1 MRSDVFSNLGLVAD
15 QKKGWLQLW
24 LQERTYDANLF
35 ARLLE
40 PSVRDLHDMIEQ
52 AGEPPRGGQELTE
65 YSREKGNLGKIN
77 QHLNLITSIYR
88 VYEKIIVADA
98 QSGLVLASS
107 NEKDLGV
114 NVSDRSF
121 FKSAVNRVN
130 EVSVEFEKDPAIGI
144 TYMIVSIATQ
154 RSGVEDRDFTPIT
167 ALYIDTDEF
176 VKPMLYTG
184 EGLGKSGEI
193 VLVEQDLKIV
203 MSLKHPL
210 PDGTRAEV
218 HEHRIKGE
226 PAILAAG
233 GKEGIIAGY
242 DYRGEPVL
250 AAYRHIVVTP
260 DLSLGM
266 VVKRDQSEVFGPMW
280 QRLIYSLGIGA
291 AWPSGRAGSRGFYC
305 KQNITTNPPVERDGE
320 EVAAGNRNA
329 RAEIGGS
336 REVRI
341 LSGAFNSMIDR
352 IRNWHEELEEQ
363 VKART
368 VELTESN
375 EKLAVEVA
383 ERRRAEQDLAHEK
396 ERLAVTLRSIGDGV
410 ISADPQGKVF
420 SINRAAEFLTGW
432 TQSDALDRPLGEIF
446 NIINE
451 HTRERCENPVEKVLT
466 TGKVIG
472 LCNDTVLIARDGTER
487 IIADSGAPILDGGN
501 RIIGVVMVFRDA
513 TEPVVAQRALEASQ
527 QRLELA
533 VVGADL
539 GTVGLEPQRP
549 ARLSGPNER

>member
-1 MRSDVFSNLGLVAD
+1 MKSWLSIHAIKRFSEG
-15 QKKGWLQLW
+15 
-24 LQERTYDANLF
+24 
-35 ARLLE
+35 
-40 PSVRDLHDMIEQ
+40 
-52 AGEPPRGGQELTE
+52 
-65 YSREKGNLGKIN
+65 IN
-77 QHLNLITSIYR
+77 QRLNLITSIYK
-88 VYEKIIVADA
+88 VYEKIQVADA
-98 QSGLVLASS
+98 RSGLVLASS
-107 NEKDLGV
+107 NEKDLGA

-130 EVSVEFEKDPAIGI
+130 EVSVEFEKDPAIGK

-154 RSGVEDRDFTPIT
+154 RSGGEDGDFTPIT
-167 ALYIDTDEF
+167 AMYIDTDEF

-193 VLVEQDLKIV
+193 VLVNQDLRIV

-210 PDGTRAEV
+210 PDGTRAEPL
-218 HEHRIKGE
+218 EHSIKGE
-226 PAILAAG
+226 PAIIAAG
-233 GKEGIIAGY
+233 GKEGIVAAN

-250 AAYRHIVVTP
+250 AAYRHIEITP
-260 DLSLGM
+260 SLSLGM

-280 QRLIYSLGIGA
+280 VRVIYSLGIGLLGLVA
-291 AWPSGRAGSRGFYC
+291 VLVLGAFIANRISRPIRLLS
-305 KQNITTNPPVERDGE
+305 QTAQEVE
-320 EVAAGNRNA
+320 AGNRNV

-352 IRNWHEELEEQ
+352 IRNWHEELQEQ

-368 VELTESN
+368 IELTESN

-420 SINRAAEFLTGW
+420 SINRAAESLTGW
-432 TQSDALDRPLGEIF
+432 SQSDALGRPLGEIF
-446 NIINE
+446 HIINE
-451 HTRERCENPVEKVLT
+451 HTRETCENPVEKVLT

-513 TEPVVAQRALEASQ
+513 TEPVVAQRVLEASQ

-533 VVGADL
+533 LTGADL
-539 GTVGLEPQRP
+539 GLWDWDLRTGKAVWC
-549 ARLSGPNER
+549 ERAAAMLGYSAG